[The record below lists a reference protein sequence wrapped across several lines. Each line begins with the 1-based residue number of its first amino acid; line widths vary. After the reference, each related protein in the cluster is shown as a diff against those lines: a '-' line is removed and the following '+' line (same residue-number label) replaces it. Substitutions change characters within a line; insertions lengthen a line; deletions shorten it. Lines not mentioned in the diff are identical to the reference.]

1 MGYNKFKWWR
11 QGPKKRP
18 LSQTAHIF
26 DKIQNGD
33 FDLSEF
39 FVQAFDARKKANRA
53 YEHAYKK
60 YGGDSNSDRL
70 EIARDASRMD
80 RVRALKLEFE
90 GELDEMRILNS
101 LRNELQKKF
110 GIDVW
115 NEMMNEKPM
124 DLEELYNYYYQK
136 SLELKK

>member
-11 QGPKKRP
+11 RGPKKRP
-18 LSQTAHIF
+18 LSQNSHLF

-33 FDLSEF
+33 FDISQF
-39 FVQAFDARKKANRA
+39 FVDAIKARESAKKAYDN
-53 YEHAYKK
+53 AYKK
-60 YGGDSNSDRL
+60 YGG
-70 EIARDASRMD
+70 RDESSRRQSALDAGKMH

-90 GELDEMRILNS
+90 GELDEIRILNS
-101 LRNELQKKF
+101 LRIELHKKF
-110 GIDVW
+110 GVDVW
-115 NEMMNEKPM
+115 DEMMNEEPM